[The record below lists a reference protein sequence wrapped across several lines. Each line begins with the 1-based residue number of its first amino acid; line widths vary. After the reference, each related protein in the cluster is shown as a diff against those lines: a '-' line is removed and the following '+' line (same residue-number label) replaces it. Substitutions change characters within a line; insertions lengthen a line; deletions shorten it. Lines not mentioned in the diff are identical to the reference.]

1 MVRTIYQKEVTQ
13 MSHSLKFVL
22 LLVVTFLVVPV
33 SVYVGSISYTNKA
46 TEYPYALQKYTKE
59 NQETKINPAQFRAMG
74 FVEPY
79 VLGVFS
85 KGASELIPTW
95 FYVSRD
101 HGIEYPS
108 LSMTEGP
115 VASIMGQIDFVF
127 CVYAL
132 MSLIALLFAAESV
145 AKEYEK
151 GTLSILL
158 TYPVRRIDILLGKFF
173 AVMTVV
179 LIPLVLSV
187 LLSVFVLLA
196 ATNVPLLS
204 VDVLLRLGILL
215 LTSSIYL
222 ALWVLVGMVLSVLLK
237 ESGKAQIVAV
247 ALWSILILVI
257 PRATWLVAS
266 AIRPIPPPSKIEVE
280 KQQRTNSLR
289 AEQEAILRSIW
300 NDPKY
305 AELRPEKLA
314 EVQEKQMKANRE
326 LEESFAQ
333 RVRHQS
339 SLAISLAEAFFPSQY
354 LIMANEVC
362 GNGLQQVDRLRG
374 QMVVYKGQLDHDIFS
389 KAQIDNVKGLGMRM
403 SWSML
408 EANDVPSFVSR
419 ERPFSDYQWSF
430 LLNLLLLLGEVVAL
444 FVVLAV
450 SFNRLDM
457 GAANV

>member
-1 MVRTIYQKEVTQ
+1 MVKTIYQKELTQ

-33 SVYVGSISYTNKA
+33 SVYVGSISYSNKA
-46 TEYPYALQKYTKE
+46 TEYPYALQKYEKE
-59 NQETKINPAQFRAMG
+59 NRENRVNPAQFRAMG
-74 FVEPY
+74 FVEPS

-95 FYVSRD
+95 FFVSRD

-158 TYPVRRIDILLGKFF
+158 TYPIKRIDILLGKFC
-173 AVMTVV
+173 AIMTVV
-179 LIPLVLSV
+179 LIPLALSV
-187 LLSVFVLLA
+187 LLSVFFLLA
-196 ATNVPLLS
+196 VTNVPLLS
-204 VDVLLRLGILL
+204 EDALLRLGTLL
-215 LTSSIYL
+215 LTSSAYL
-222 ALWVLVGMVLSVLLK
+222 ALWVLIGMVLSVLLK
-237 ESGKAQIVAV
+237 DSGRSQIVAV
-247 ALWSILILVI
+247 AFWSILILVM

-266 AIRPIPPPSKIEVE
+266 AIRPIPPLSKVEVE
-280 KQQRTNSLR
+280 KQQRTEAFR
-289 AEQEAILRSIW
+289 AEKESILRSIW

-305 AELRPEKLA
+305 AELRPVKL
-314 EVQEKQMKANRE
+314 EQVQEKEMRANRE
-326 LEESFAQ
+326 VEENFAQ
-333 RVRHQS
+333 SVRHQS
-339 SLAISLAEAFFPSQY
+339 SLAISLAEVFFPSQF
-354 LIMANEVC
+354 LIMANEIC

-374 QMVVYKGQLDHDIFS
+374 QMVVYKAQLDHDLFS
-389 KAQIDNVKGLGMRM
+389 KAQTDNVKGLGMRM
-403 SWSML
+403 SWAML
-408 EANDVPSFVSR
+408 DASDAPSFKSK
-419 ERPFSDYQWSF
+419 EGKFADYRWSI
-430 LLNLLLLLGEVVAL
+430 LLNLLLLLGEAIAL
-444 FVVLAV
+444 SVVLVA